1 MFFSEGQIYLFVE
14 GQVYLPIG
22 PIGRIAADQMN
33 PADRLS
39 PPESEDK
46 G

>member
-14 GQVYLPIG
+14 GLVYL